1 MKRHFLKVFLLSALM
16 ATTGMM
22 FTSCKDYDDDISSVN
37 DRIDKLENDKIGS
50 VDEQIAA
57 IKSSISS
64 LENAYKA
71 ADAELKSAL
80 EKQATDLAAAKSEL
94 EAAIQSQKKSLDG
107 DIEKLT
113 GDLTALSNKVEDY
126 NSALSNKIEGYNTSL
141 SAEIKK
147 VADGLATTKSELEK
161 IKSSHDADIQKLTG
175 DLTTLSN
182 KVEGYN
188 TSLAADIKKVADD
201 LKANHYT
208 KTEIDAKLAEL
219 DKKFNNS
226 IEASLAE
233 LDAKFAGEIAGLN
246 SRIGQC
252 EGAILAIDAQIKTMQ
267 GLIDGKVD
275 QSDFDVLD
283 GLVKTIEGD
292 VQTIQGQLKTI
303 EGQIANKAN
312 QSDLDAL
319 SAKHSAL
326 SAKHDALSELVET
339 MQGQIQTMQDQI
351 AGKVDKTEYETFT
364 QLTNGAIQ
372 ENTKAISVLDALCAG
387 FGEGTTIKNYI
398 DEAKKSVVAMLDS
411 YVLKETYESF
421 VKEYGTFKTDIESK
435 VSGNTAK
442 ITALESWKEELT
454 KEGGTLDQLEE
465 KLQTAIKEKTTLAD
479 VKATYNKECTEFLAG
494 VNAIITDALAEDGII
509 GKELQTKLD
518 ALNKELTDKIDALNT
533 RMEVA
538 EGQLEALVGQI
549 QSLVYVPEFA
559 DGTTEMPCYTFGDNT
574 IAAPVVL
581 KFRVSPA
588 TMAAKMAGL
597 NDAGALSLVTEEVK
611 TRAGEAPTA
620 TITGVEVVEAAT
632 GTFTVSAKIENYP
645 ADAKKAVAIALAV
658 KADIDET
665 GVSNDVVSNFAGVVK
680 AADAELQFALYGD
693 ENKYDANATIEIPWN
708 TTKEESKCEILKGL
722 ELKVSLNGGTDYIS
736 LEEASAIIGE
746 TLVASTYTTTST
758 PAKTNSEFEITNVTD
773 AEWGGETYP
782 SVQFAS
788 ANGTSAL
795 VGKTVVFDYTIKAK
809 LGENDAADA
818 LTGKVTYKPVKDNV
832 TLTFEKVTLP
842 WTYEF
847 VKNGL
852 GAKDG
857 SDTKTPAVSGKFD
870 KVTLTG
876 LPEGADLSEVLS
888 GTLTKKIK
896 VDGEDVSTTADF
908 TVAAGEE
915 EGKIKITVDAEKYE
929 WGKTYD
935 IEYTYT
941 KDESV
946 YVLSGSI
953 EFGVA
958 PADVKYDQAVTVG
971 YEDKT
976 IIDGMWK
983 TVYEDWKAKNEGN
996 TAFTGNTQFAEA
1008 IFAGTQ
1014 KPTPVTS
1021 TKLINAKN
1029 PEPGKDVEETNG
1041 TKITAEGG
1049 MLKGELKKAD
1059 ITAEDDKFVQT
1070 ATWTTWYGQKITV
1083 TLTYKVDLPDY
1094 TLKASEAYVKDGV
1107 IGTTGEVDPT
1117 DEKWTVKLE
1126 GAIKDYFSF
1135 TPASDEVKKTFKKK
1149 SVDGNGKVFADVTEG
1164 EDPKVTWTSGKT
1176 TEKDLDM
1183 TVELVLGENTV
1194 VASEDFT
1201 IKADD
1206 PIKTFETKKLEVMYQ
1221 ANKELDV
1228 NLLKGISMID
1238 FNGQNWINE
1247 DGTLHK
1253 TTTNQYTAK
1262 TVFSMTTGN
1271 DTTAGIQFGT
1281 PTNEDGLTFTIEDNK
1296 LKYAFDA
1303 TKLQKD
1309 VTVTIPAKITY
1320 WLGEKETTITVVVKV
1335 AE

>member
-188 TSLAADIKKVADD
+188 TSLAADIEKVADD

-252 EGAILAIDAQIKTMQ
+252 EGAILAIDAQIK
-267 GLIDGKVD
+267 
-275 QSDFDVLD
+275 
-283 GLVKTIEGD
+283 
-292 VQTIQGQLKTI
+292 
-303 EGQIANKAN
+303 
-312 QSDLDAL
+312 
-319 SAKHSAL
+319 
-326 SAKHDALSELVET
+326 
-339 MQGQIQTMQDQI
+339 TMQDQI

-442 ITALESWKEELT
+442 ITALESWKKELT

-708 TTKEESKCEILKGL
+708 TTKEESKREILKGL

-847 VKNGL
+847 VKKGL